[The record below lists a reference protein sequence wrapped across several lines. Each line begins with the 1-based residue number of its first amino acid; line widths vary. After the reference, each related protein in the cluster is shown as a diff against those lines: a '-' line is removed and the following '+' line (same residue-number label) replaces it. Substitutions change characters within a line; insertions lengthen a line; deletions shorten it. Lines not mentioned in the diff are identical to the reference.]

1 MATTPQLEPVHAA
14 PPQSSRRKHTREE
27 MLAIFRAAREEVQAH
42 NPEGRDIL
50 AEFMAERREA
60 GARGE

>member
-1 MATTPQLEPVHAA
+1 MATTPQLGADRT
-14 PPQSSRRKHTREE
+14 PQPTSSRRKHTREE
-27 MLAIFRAAREEVQAH
+27 MLAIFRAAREAVQAN

-50 AEFMAERREA
+50 AEFLAERREA

>member
-1 MATTPQLEPVHAA
+1 MASTPQLESANPVQ
-14 PPQSSRRKHTREE
+14 PSLSRRKHTREE

-50 AEFMAERREA
+50 AEFLAERREA

>member
-1 MATTPQLEPVHAA
+1 
-14 PPQSSRRKHTREE
+14 
-27 MLAIFRAAREEVQAH
+27 MLAIFRAAREEVQSH

-50 AEFMAERREA
+50 AEFLAERREA

>member
-1 MATTPQLEPVHAA
+1 MATTPHLEPAQPA
-14 PPQSSRRKHTREE
+14 QLSSPRRKHTREE

-50 AEFMAERREA
+50 AEFLAERSEA

>member
-1 MATTPQLEPVHAA
+1 MATTPHLEPAVQH
-14 PPQSSRRKHTREE
+14 SSPHRKHTREE
-27 MLAIFRAAREEVQAH
+27 MLAIFRAAREAFQKH

-50 AEFMAERREA
+50 AEFLAERREA